1 MGRFVAVSAVAAAL
15 LVFPSAALAGWSA
28 PRVLSFAHYS
38 SYANTAVAVDS
49 RGDGAVAW
57 ESVGGWPAASQGRR
71 CSPSPTRQGCFPLS
85 SVHVAVR
92 IAGGA
97 LVTRTLWS
105 GRVDPTMHLSVV
117 IGGASVTVAW
127 GYSPAASELETV
139 RAAYGPLAGRW
150 SPSRAIGRFIGL
162 DPFFEYPQLAL
173 APSGAVLAA
182 WNACVSSA
190 CRWSA
195 RPGVTVAWR
204 SLGRGFGAAQVVHD
218 AALGAFP
225 QFDAGGTAY
234 MYSHCSGRV
243 LIAPGYS
250 HRFSRAV
257 MLTPGPALAMNL
269 AVDGAG
275 RGLASWVAGAC
286 SYDEAVG
293 STPGPVFVSRLRGGT
308 FTGSRALTSSSTMAI
323 SDSAAAVAGGG
334 TVSWAVYAVDGV
346 PEPFSVQLGANG
358 LVGATDRGP
367 GALIAIASD
376 GGGDAVLEGAP
387 GSGSLANR
395 LFIRPAPGGGA
406 DQPAPAASG
415 VAAAAPFGRAAAVAW
430 YSGSAPLRLSLW
442 SP

>member
-150 SPSRAIGRFIGL
+150 SPSRAIEAFH
-162 DPFFEYPQLAL
+162 
-173 APSGAVLAA
+173 
-182 WNACVSSA
+182 
-190 CRWSA
+190 
-195 RPGVTVAWR
+195 RPG
-204 SLGRGFGAAQVVHD
+204 SL
-218 AALGAFP
+218 L
-225 QFDAGGTAY
+225 
-234 MYSHCSGRV
+234 RV
-243 LIAPGYS
+243 
-250 HRFSRAV
+250 
-257 MLTPGPALAMNL
+257 PA
-269 AVDGAG
+269 
-275 RGLASWVAGAC
+275 AGAC
-286 SYDEAVG
+286 AQRS
-293 STPGPVFVSRLRGGT
+293 GPRGVECLCVLGLPVVRT
-308 FTGSRALTSSSTMAI
+308 TGSHRRV
-323 SDSAAAVAGGG
+323 AVPGAGLRRGAGGSRCGAGSLPPVRCWRDRIHVQPLLRARAHRAGLQSPVQPGRHAHTG
-334 TVSWAVYAVDGV
+334 TGTGD
-346 PEPFSVQLGANG
+346 EP
-358 LVGATDRGP
+358 RRRRRRP
-367 GALIAIASD
+367 GALR
-376 GGGDAVLEGAP
+376 P
-387 GSGSLANR
+387 GSRERARMTRRSAA
-395 LFIRPAPGGGA
+395 RPA
-406 DQPAPAASG
+406 QCS
-415 VAAAAPFGRAAAVAW
+415 
-430 YSGSAPLRLSLW
+430 
-442 SP
+442 